1 MVDPLYI
8 KSVLNSPSV
17 YQSNRSNMG
26 GAAITRLTLD
36 KIKRI
41 KIPVPPFL
49 HQQDFG
55 IKIFA
60 IESQKTNIQQ
70 SLTDTQQ
77 LFDYTMNKYFGS

>member
-1 MVDPLYI
+1 
-8 KSVLNSPSV
+8 
-17 YQSNRSNMG
+17 
-26 GAAITRLTLD
+26 
-36 KIKRI
+36 
-41 KIPVPPFL
+41 VPPFL